1 MGEVKDQRTALRS
14 TASAVSFV
22 FIAVVAEPDRTFRNA
37 SSDLDLLDPDS
48 VEERQAYDVQRMR
61 GNQGLDHEAR
71 VESNRVGLQIKDFP
85 WLTSRPISRFCR
97 NLY

>member
-1 MGEVKDQRTALRS
+1 M
-14 TASAVSFV
+14 
-22 FIAVVAEPDRTFRNA
+22 A

-71 VESNRVGLQIKDFP
+71 VESNRVGLQIKHFP
-85 WLTSRPISRFCR
+85 
-97 NLY
+97 